1 MKKFN
6 LWNKEDYG
14 KHKIRK
20 LNEIGFLINLINL
33 RINITRKYLDLN
45 SKITI
50 QKIKWNQQRIKER
63 IYKFI
68 FKSFIRKQYF

>member
-20 LNEIGFLINLINL
+20 LNEIGFLINLINF
-33 RINITRKYLDLN
+33 RINITRKYLD
-45 SKITI
+45 
-50 QKIKWNQQRIKER
+50 
-63 IYKFI
+63 KF
-68 FKSFIRKQYF
+68 KNNHPKNKMKLAKNKGKNL